1 MLIAIRI
8 DNFALVEHLELELG
22 RGLNV
27 LTGETGAG
35 KSIIL
40 EAIDV
45 VLGGKAHQRMIRS
58 GANKAVIEA
67 TFSLNPQLQS
77 WLQSQEIDCLEDDTL
92 VCSRELIAGKDNF
105 RSRCRLNGILVN
117 KNLLHQL
124 RGLLLEFTA
133 QGETEQLFSAAS
145 QRDLL
150 DNYGGEELL
159 IQRQLVSEAF
169 AKRQE
174 ALARLQSHRQ
184 WERERLQRLD
194 LIGHQIRELASAQL
208 QSPDEL
214 TQLETESARLTHVV
228 ELQQLA
234 YQAYQ
239 LLYQSDCEQVQA
251 AADTLSQAQKI
262 LTHMVNYDKQLASIL
277 EMIESALNQVTE
289 AAHQLYSYAESLEAN
304 PERLEEV
311 EERIRLLRRICRK
324 YGTSLAEVIDYYNK
338 LQQELKVLRDDSQ
351 SVEDLE
357 KEYQAAE
364 AQLQQRCRQLSIM
377 RQEAAR
383 KLERQLIEQLKP
395 LGMARVQFQCR
406 ITPSHPNNT
415 GADEVEFYFSPNP
428 GEALQ
433 PLAAIASG
441 GEMSRFLLALKS
453 CFSQSHGYP
462 YPKTLIFDEIDTGVS
477 GKIAQA
483 IADKLHQ
490 LSRHH
495 QVLCVTHQPLVAAMA
510 DYHFRV
516 EKQLTQSPHTQE
528 IRTVVLVTRLEH
540 EEPRKRELAEL
551 TGGNSAQEA
560 MAFADS
566 LLATAARRK
575 TNPSP

>member
-1 MLIAIRI
+1 MLMTIRI

-45 VLGGKAHQRMIRS
+45 VLGGKVHQRMIRS
-58 GANKAVIEA
+58 GAKKAVIEA
-67 TFSLNPQLQS
+67 TFSLNPSLHS

-117 KNLLHQL
+117 KSLLLQL
-124 RGLLLEFTA
+124 RSLLLEFTA
-133 QGETEQLFSAAS
+133 QGETGQLFSAAS

-150 DNYGGEELL
+150 DNYGGKELL
-159 IQRQLVSEAF
+159 AQRQLVSEAF
-169 AKRQE
+169 NARQE
-174 ALARLQSHRQ
+174 ALARLLSHQQ

-194 LIGHQIRELASAQL
+194 IISHQIKELASAQL

-214 TQLETESARLTHVV
+214 TQLEIESARLTHVV

-239 LLYQSDCEQVQA
+239 LLYQRDCDQTEA
-251 AADTLSQAQKI
+251 AADILSHAQKI
-262 LTHMVNYDKQLASIL
+262 LTQMVSYDKQLAVIL
-277 EMIESALNQVTE
+277 EMVESALHQVTE
-289 AAHQLYSYAESLEAN
+289 AGHQLYSYAESLEAN

-311 EERIRLLRRICRK
+311 EERIRLLKRICRK
-324 YGTSLAEVIDYYNK
+324 YGTSLAEVIDYYHK
-338 LQQELKVLRDDSQ
+338 LQQELRTLTDNSQ
-351 SVEDLE
+351 SVEKLE

-364 AQLQQRCRQLSIM
+364 ASFREKCHQLTLM

-383 KLERQLIEQLKP
+383 RLEKQLTEELKP
-395 LGMARVQFQCR
+395 LGMAKVQFQCK
-406 ITPSHPNNT
+406 ITPTNPSNT

-453 CFSQSHGYP
+453 CFSSNHSNS

-516 EKQLTQSPHTQE
+516 EKQLTQSPDTQE
-528 IRTVVLVTRLEH
+528 IRTVIRVIHLEH

-566 LLATAARRK
+566 LLATAARK
-575 TNPSP
+575 KNTGL